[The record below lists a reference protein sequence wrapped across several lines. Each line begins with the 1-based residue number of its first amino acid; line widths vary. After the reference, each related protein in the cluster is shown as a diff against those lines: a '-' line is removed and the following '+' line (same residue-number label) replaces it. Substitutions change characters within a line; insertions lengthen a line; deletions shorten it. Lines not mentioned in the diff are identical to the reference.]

1 MRRTTMCERNEIIKQ
16 LLDRV
21 RDGLDGLTT
30 IGDEDAEDRY
40 NEAVFDAVRVL
51 DEMAHQFEAAPDDF
65 IEELAIEDEA

>member
-16 LLDRV
+16 LLARV

-51 DEMAHQFEAAPDDF
+51 DEMIHQFEAAPDDF
-65 IEELAIEDEA
+65 IEELAIEEEA